1 MRKKI
6 LTLVAAAAMTMAMSV
21 TAFAA
26 GWMQNDTGWWWDNGN
41 GTWAS
46 NNWYWLDGNN
56 DGIQECYY
64 FGMDGYMYADT
75 TTPDGYTVNADGAW
89 TINGVV
95 QTKQVTA
102 PVAVDNTYNAQGVSN
117 VALDMLENSRE
128 ENTKY
133 GEVDVYDVQS
143 SLNILYSNGFRVVYP
158 SAVGD
163 KYVFAVNNKADLFKY
178 YSHDFT
184 SAEEAADYLHSQ
196 GFADGY
202 GGTYANGSDC
212 LIGLNDDHMIV
223 WNISNTTSS
232 LVLYE

>member
-163 KYVFAVNNKADLFKY
+163 KYADRK
-178 YSHDFT
+178 S
-184 SAEEAADYLHSQ
+184 
-196 GFADGY
+196 
-202 GGTYANGSDC
+202 
-212 LIGLNDDHMIV
+212 V
-223 WNISNTTSS
+223 
-232 LVLYE
+232 V